1 LSTTGAA
8 LGAFVS
14 STTEGKVE
22 GKNEDSTD
30 EYRVGFVDVTDDG
43 EKVPFDDGIRDGAIT
58 PSSTV
63 GGNVSSIVG

>member
-14 STTEGKVE
+14 LAAEGKVE

-30 EYRVGFVDVTDDG
+30 EYRLGFVEVSDDG
-43 EKVPFDDGIRDGAIT
+43 EKVPFNEGIRDGALT

-63 GGNVSSIVG
+63 GSNDSSIVG